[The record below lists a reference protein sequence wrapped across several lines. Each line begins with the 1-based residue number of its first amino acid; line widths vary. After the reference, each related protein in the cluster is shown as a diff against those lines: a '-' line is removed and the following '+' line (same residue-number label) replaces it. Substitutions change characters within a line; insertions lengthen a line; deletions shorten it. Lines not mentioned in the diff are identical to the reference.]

1 MLCQP
6 IIGVIIADGSIVEIG
21 YYAVTADRLP
31 QLQSV
36 LDTFVTILGW
46 HDVQTGEHLL
56 TRMSVPDNCAPPV
69 TAFASAEAVTHD

>member
-36 LDTFVTILGW
+36 LDTFVTVLGW
-46 HDVQTGEHLL
+46 FDVSTGEHLL
-56 TRMSVPDNCAPPV
+56 TRMSVEDKCAPLQ
-69 TAFASAEAVTHD
+69 TSFAFAEGPGT